1 MRISAKADY
10 AVRAALELASTEQS
24 GPVTTE
30 ALATSQDIPRKFL
43 EAILNDLR
51 RAGLVVG
58 VRGSGGGY
66 RLRLPATEVTVA
78 DVVRAVDGPLVS
90 VRDARPPE
98 LEYSGSAEPL
108 LELWIALRAS
118 VRSVLETVT
127 LADLA
132 SGRLPEQVH
141 LLAGPAEAW
150 DNP

>member
-10 AVRAALELASTEQS
+10 AVRAALELASTQQS

-30 ALATSQDIPRKFL
+30 ALAASQDIPRKFL

-66 RLRLPATEVTVA
+66 RLKVTAAEVTVA

-118 VRSVLETVT
+118 VRSVLENVT

-132 SGRLPEQVH
+132 AGSLPEQVH
-141 LLAGPAEAW
+141 VLAGPAEAW